1 MIQLQESFVGWLGLS
16 SDLQP
21 GFIYSFIH
29 STVTDGKMFTDRIL
43 WEVINSH
50 TYPDG
55 ECGGEGHRLGQHGIR
70 GKPDIGHPSLQ
81 NCEK

>member
-43 WEVINSH
+43 GSH
-50 TYPDG
+50 KQP
-55 ECGGEGHRLGQHGIR
+55 HS
-70 GKPDIGHPSLQ
+70 PSG
-81 NCEK
+81 